1 MPASRSR
8 GCRSLRPCELSKIAS
23 TRYCIAVPDIVLKP
37 MKSIGS
43 YADRL
48 TPAATKGVYDV
59 LVHLSAMSTYGS
71 TMQHDK

>member
-43 YADRL
+43 YAHRL
-48 TPAATKGVYDV
+48 IHAATGVNHV
-59 LVHLSAMSTYGS
+59 LVHLSAMSAYGPNV
-71 TMQHDK
+71 QHDK